1 MKIRF
6 SDNNQINGLP
16 RNETPGQINGRAH
29 QRGESAV
36 FNIHTDAIPYLS
48 FDVFDRLGVPNLY
61 STRYMSYDDAKGEGV
76 SGIRCAVMKTESVEE
91 ASPICRAN
99 RDRLAHQLGSSLEME
114 LVTDQKHT
122 NNVYVATKE
131 EDLGVATVGTFAL
144 HRQYVDGIVTDIP
157 GALLTAFGGDC
168 PPVYLIDPV
177 RGVAG
182 LVHAGWKGTLGK
194 IPQVA
199 IAQMTLRFGCDPAD
213 MYAAI
218 GPGVC
223 ADCYEMGDE
232 VYDAFTSEWGRED
245 ADRILRRYAP
255 GTESEA
261 YRRISGAARKTAAA
275 ADGADVNEV
284 VSAYTVGKYHL
295 DLRAANLLTLLRA
308 GVPEDHIAVSDVC
321 TMCNTDVFY
330 SYRGRCLENEQVA
343 MLVNPAK
350 PDGQSNPA
358 GRSKPEG
365 AAGPVNAE
373 RSV

>member
-1 MKIRF
+1 MRIRF
-6 SDNNQINGLP
+6 SDNNQISGQVHDLP
-16 RNETPGQINGRAH
+16 GRREDAK
-29 QRGESAV
+29 V
-36 FNIHTDAIPYLS
+36 FNIHTDGVPYLS
-48 FDVFDRLGVPNLY
+48 FDMFDRLGVPNLY
-61 STRYMSYDDAKGEGV
+61 STRYQSYDEEKGEGV
-76 SGIRCAVMKTESVEE
+76 KGIRCAVMKKDSVEE
-91 ASPICRAN
+91 ASPVCRAN

-122 NNVYVATKE
+122 NNVYVATKK

-168 PPVYLIDPV
+168 PPVYIVDPV
-177 RGVAG
+177 SGVSG

-199 IAQMTLRFGCDPAD
+199 IAQMKLRFGCDPAD

-232 VYDAFTSEWGRED
+232 VYDAFASEWGRAD
-245 ADRILRRYAP
+245 ADRILKRYYP

-261 YRRISGAARKTAAA
+261 YRRIIGQGT
-275 ADGADVNEV
+275 
-284 VSAYTVGKYHL
+284 GKYHL
-295 DLRAANLLTLLRA
+295 DLREANRLTLLRA
-308 GVPEDHIAVSDVC
+308 GVPEDRIAVSDVC
-321 TMCNTDVFY
+321 TMCNVDTFY
-330 SYRGRCLENEQVA
+330 SYRGRALENEQVA
-343 MLVNPAK
+343 MLVNKA
-350 PDGQSNPA
+350 D
-358 GRSKPEG
+358 
-365 AAGPVNAE
+365 PVNEE